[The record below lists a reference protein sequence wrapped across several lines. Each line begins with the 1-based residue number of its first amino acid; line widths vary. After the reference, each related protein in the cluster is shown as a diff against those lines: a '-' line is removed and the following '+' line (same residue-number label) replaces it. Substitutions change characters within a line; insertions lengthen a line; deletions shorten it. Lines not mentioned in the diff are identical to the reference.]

1 MKMYAKITDEETKS
15 CSVGTGTNTA
25 FYKSIGM
32 TEQEVE
38 QAWDGAWYIAGYAP
52 EKPEIVKA
60 EEEIAELKKALAGTD
75 YAIIKI
81 AEGVATA
88 EEYADVITQRA
99 QWRERINE
107 LEKIIE

>member
-1 MKMYAKITDEETKS
+1 MKAYAKVVNEETKA
-15 CSVGTGTNTA
+15 CNVGTGTNTA
-25 FYKSIGM
+25 FYESIGM

-38 QAWDGAWYIAGYAP
+38 QAWDGAWYISGYAP
-52 EKPEIVKA
+52 EKPESIRA